1 MRALYILPHA
11 IGGPPGP
18 PPLRCRRIGRYRYRL
33 SRLWRH
39 GWLQLHDCHAVDG
52 AALREMVAGEVL
64 QWLEELLPGRRW
76 TIGVKV
82 DGAGQMTVRIS
93 EVSGGA

>member
-1 MRALYILPHA
+1 MRALYILPSTL
-11 IGGPPGP
+11 GGPPGP
-18 PPLRCRRIGRYRYRL
+18 PALRCRRIGRYRYRV

-64 QWLEELLPGRRW
+64 PWLEERQPGRAW
-76 TIGVKV
+76 IIGVVV
-82 DGAGQMTVRIS
+82 DSAGQMI
-93 EVSGGA
+93 VSVTEGGA